1 MLTDIEIAQ
10 NASLLPITQVAQRLG
25 ISEEEL
31 EPYGRFKAKLS
42 PAIMKR
48 LPARRTAS

>member
-42 PAIMKR
+42 P
-48 LPARRTAS
+48 LL

>member
-25 ISEEEL
+25 ISAVSYTHL
-31 EPYGRFKAKLS
+31 
-42 PAIMKR
+42 I
-48 LPARRTAS
+48 

>member
-31 EPYGRFKAKLS
+31 ALRQSFPLRS
-42 PAIMKR
+42 
-48 LPARRTAS
+48 